1 MLRVIGVVFDEAT
14 GLDPATVF
22 LGKTRVY
29 LGVFVWNFDGKFF
42 SEFVD
47 GLVDRSR
54 VCKFGESE

>member
-47 GLVDRSR
+47 GLWHYIEYRW
-54 VCKFGESE
+54 